1 MSGPINLGDP
11 YSEDEE
17 RRINLY
23 QLWDRA
29 LGIVGHASHGQQA
42 EIQSR
47 ARARN
52 RGPSPARNVGAL
64 LNMAAEGGKLTH
76 GEQLAVATLC
86 KVGEAVRAQQAAL
99 CPSCLQAEEFFR
111 RSEAWFD
118 AHPDQR
124 TPEAMK
130 AAAERDAA
138 LNTKPHTLACELL
151 RHYQDSGLR
160 VALVGPR
167 RRSGLGAIVFGADP
181 LDLDPAAVTNALDRE
196 MTSQLDD
203 IHEVLGVPLS

>member
-1 MSGPINLGDP
+1 MSGPMNLGDP
-11 YSEDEE
+11 YTEHEQ

-23 QLWDRA
+23 QLWDSA
-29 LGIVGHASHGQQA
+29 LGIVNHASHGQQA

-52 RGPSPARNVGAL
+52 KGANPQRDVGAL
-64 LNMAAEGGKLTH
+64 LNMAAEGGQLTV

-99 CPSCLQAEEFFR
+99 CPSCLQAEEYFR

-118 AHPDQR
+118 AHPEQR
-124 TPEAMK
+124 TPEAVK

-151 RHYQDSGLR
+151 RHYRDQGLR

-167 RRSGLGAIVFGADP
+167 RRKGLGAIVFGADP
-181 LDLDPAAVTNALDRE
+181 LDLDPAAVTDALDRE
-196 MTSQLDD
+196 MTTQLDD